1 LQCIVTVPFQIQNS
15 QFLYLSNYQAFL
27 DKMGSAGEPK
37 EYRLPWIQT
46 PLIESSTLSRAAGCR
61 IFLKLENLQPSASF
75 KSRGIGNLILQQ
87 VAHHSHASPA
97 RNLHFFSSSGGN
109 AGIACVTAARSL
121 GYPASVVVPD
131 STDAAFIAK
140 IRAAGASDV
149 IQHGSSWKF
158 ADKYLRSEVIPKAER
173 SGEVGIYVPPFDHE
187 DVWQGASTMVEEIQK
202 QMPDS
207 ERPDAIVCSVGGGG
221 LFSGIMQGLDR
232 VGWST
237 GDDAVKVLAM
247 ETDGAHSL
255 QYSLKKGKLSE
266 MDKITSIAKS
276 LGAVQVCEDAFTKAQ
291 RPNVRSVVLSDA
303 EACMGCWRLADDERI
318 LVEPACGVSVAL
330 AYDGRLMQLM
340 KGLTQET
347 KVVIVVCGGSGVTLD
362 KLAEWRKTYGPAVEG
377 LVPQTLDE
385 VVPSSHSLP

>member
-1 LQCIVTVPFQIQNS
+1 
-15 QFLYLSNYQAFL
+15 
-27 DKMGSAGEPK
+27 MGSASGAK
-37 EYRLPWIQT
+37 EFTLPWIQT

-87 VAHHSHASPA
+87 VAQHSHVSPA
-97 RNLHFFSSSGGN
+97 RNLHFYSSSGGN
-109 AGIACVTAARSL
+109 AGLACVSAARSL
-121 GYPASVVVPD
+121 GYPASVVVPET
-131 STDAAFIAK
+131 TDAAFIAK
-140 IRAAGASDV
+140 IKAAGAAEV

-158 ADKYLRSEVIPKAER
+158 ADEYLRSEVIPKAEL
-173 SGEVGIYVPPFDHE
+173 SGELGIYVPPFDNQ
-187 DVWQGASTMVEEIQK
+187 DIWKGASTMIEEIQK
-202 QMPDS
+202 QMPDA

-221 LFSGIMQGLDR
+221 LFSGIVEGLDR

-237 GDDAVKVLAM
+237 GDDAVRVLAM

-255 QYSLKKGKLSE
+255 QYSLKQGKLSE

-276 LGAVQVCEDAFTKAQ
+276 LGAVQVCEDAFEKAQ

-330 AYDGRLMQLM
+330 AYDGRLKHLI
-340 KGLTQET
+340 KGLSQET
-347 KVVIVVCGGSGVTLD
+347 RVVIVVCGGSGVTLE
-362 KLAEWRKTYGPAVEG
+362 KLMEWRKTYGSMVEG
-377 LVPQTLDE
+377 RVPQTLDE
-385 VVPSSHSLP
+385 VVPSSHSRP

>member
-1 LQCIVTVPFQIQNS
+1 VPFQIQNS

>member
-1 LQCIVTVPFQIQNS
+1 
-15 QFLYLSNYQAFL
+15 
-27 DKMGSAGEPK
+27 MGSAGEPK